1 MAVKRLCYV
10 HIAIIVL
17 ICVDFNHCSVIV
29 TFEGN
34 VFRILYEEVDESEV
48 DILHI
53 ISPQTEGATCDQ
65 YRYPKAGYY
74 PQLLCIFCSPHI
86 ASVNDILSCCI
97 VTDYFCLCKWLLMLI

>member
-1 MAVKRLCYV
+1 MFTWILATALRLC
-10 HIAIIVL
+10 
-17 ICVDFNHCSVIV
+17 V
-29 TFEGN
+29 TLEDN

-74 PQLLCIFCSPHI
+74 PLLS
-86 ASVNDILSCCI
+86 IL
-97 VTDYFCLCKWLLMLI
+97 LLLV